1 MRHDQADGKIL
12 PLVERRSHFDKTASH
27 DQKVKTNSSRPS
39 SVWIDASQIGRA
51 PNKQLFGTLIK
62 LGSKALCLKVIYG
75 STQYLILFESST
87 LNQLSPIS
95 LWLRI
100 NLLGCFCS
108 QLNDSVWLFCSKT
121 WWFTTGCISCLDQVS
136 FTGRQGSYQ
145 GWDCRQGHIVRHTS
159 FFIWTWKYDVL
170 AEKKKSSRHFLRNHF
185 VCVCFLTF
193 FCCWHFWVS
202 FSFHFIGVEF
212 GVGEVCRLP
221 NPHYVVVRLG
231 FLENLT
237 KGDIPQQRTT
247 TPYNCDTRHSL
258 QMETFKLLICSL

>member
-1 MRHDQADGKIL
+1 MTRKSKPTAPAPL
-12 PLVERRSHFDKTASH
+12 PFGLMLPRYGGH
-27 DQKVKTNSSRPS
+27 QTN
-39 SVWIDASQIGRA
+39 
-51 PNKQLFGTLIK
+51 NFFGTLIK
-62 LGSKALCLKVIYG
+62 LGSKALYLKVIYG

-185 VCVCFLTF
+185 VCVCF
-193 FCCWHFWVS
+193 
-202 FSFHFIGVEF
+202 
-212 GVGEVCRLP
+212 
-221 NPHYVVVRLG
+221 
-231 FLENLT
+231 
-237 KGDIPQQRTT
+237 
-247 TPYNCDTRHSL
+247 
-258 QMETFKLLICSL
+258 

>member
-75 STQYLILFESST
+75 STQYLILFESWST
-87 LNQLSPIS
+87 VTNFFMIENQFA
-95 LWLRI
+95 WLLQVTFAP
-100 NLLGCFCS
+100 NS
-108 QLNDSVWLFCSKT
+108 TTWLFCSKT
-121 WWFTTGCISCLDQVS
+121 WWFTTRCISCLDQVS
-136 FTGRQGSYQ
+136 FTGRPGSYQ

-185 VCVCFLTF
+185 VCVCF
-193 FCCWHFWVS
+193 
-202 FSFHFIGVEF
+202 
-212 GVGEVCRLP
+212 
-221 NPHYVVVRLG
+221 
-231 FLENLT
+231 
-237 KGDIPQQRTT
+237 
-247 TPYNCDTRHSL
+247 
-258 QMETFKLLICSL
+258 